1 MINYDFVE
9 VGTCFFD
16 TLIEKADDNTIG
28 LSIEPIKMYQD
39 KLLNKKNV
47 IKINAALVSDDDL
60 GDGSIDFYYVHEDI
74 IKKHQLGA
82 WLTGCNTVNKPHDFH
97 VAYYPDPGEW
107 HLNQDKS
114 KLRYKSYNLMEMGL
128 VNIDSVKCLTFK
140 NLVDEYDI
148 DYIKYLKVDVE
159 GYDCKI
165 VNSVLDYFVEY
176 DKCPDKIY
184 FESNSHSNKIEVA
197 HLTKRLQLL
206 GYKLVITQFD
216 TLANKR

>member
-74 IKKHQLGA
+74 IKKHQLGV

-184 FESNSHSNKIEVA
+184 FESNSHSIKVEVA
-197 HLTKRLQLL
+197 QLTKRLQLL

>member
-184 FESNSHSNKIEVA
+184 FESNSHSNKVEVS

>member
-1 MINYDFVE
+1 
-9 VGTCFFD
+9 
-16 TLIEKADDNTIG
+16 
-28 LSIEPIKMYQD
+28 
-39 KLLNKKNV
+39 
-47 IKINAALVSDDDL
+47 
-60 GDGSIDFYYVHEDI
+60 
-74 IKKHQLGA
+74 
-82 WLTGCNTVNKPHDFH
+82 
-97 VAYYPDPGEW
+97 
-107 HLNQDKS
+107 
-114 KLRYKSYNLMEMGL
+114 MEMGL

-184 FESNSHSNKIEVA
+184 FESNSHSNKVEVSQ
-197 HLTKRLQLL
+197 LTKRLQLL